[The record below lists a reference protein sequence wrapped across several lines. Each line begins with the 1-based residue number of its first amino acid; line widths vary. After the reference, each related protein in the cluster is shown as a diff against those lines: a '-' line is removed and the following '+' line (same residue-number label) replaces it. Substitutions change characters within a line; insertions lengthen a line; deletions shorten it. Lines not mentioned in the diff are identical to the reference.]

1 LNNLYLFLN
10 VSHLQPL
17 GLNMKECHDI
27 AEFVTHYCFG
37 LKGTQVISFVMKFA
51 HLDVDVI
58 TSQLT
63 SRKCH
68 FADVRT

>member
-1 LNNLYLFLN
+1 VNNLYLFLN
-10 VSHLQPL
+10 ASHLQRL
-17 GLNMKECHDI
+17 RLNMKECYDI

-37 LKGTQVISFVMKFA
+37 LKGTQVISFAMKFA

-58 TSQLT
+58 TPQLT
-63 SRKCH
+63 NRKCH